1 MEQYVQ
7 LLTDL
12 LKKVFVNPPTVRLI
26 DKDCLV
32 AEEYSIGV
40 SQVQQQSLTRTVVKD
55 AFQVYNPVGEEIGPE
70 FTQFSMAAKKLI
82 KVIATERMNTLLD
95 DLATDA
101 MAKEWNE
108 SKQGIVPK
116 PTH

>member
-26 DKDCLV
+26 DNDCLV
-32 AEEYSIGV
+32 AEEFSIGV
-40 SQVQQQSLTRTVVKD
+40 SQVQQQKIGGTVVKD

-95 DLATDA
+95 AIETQA
-101 MAKEWNE
+101 MAEEWQQ